1 MALRHSLD
9 IPPVQRFT
17 CECLWSRDILGPM
30 HFRVASI
37 VVVLSVTAC
46 VKGSPDEPF
55 SGTATLTWSSVKTD
69 VSGKALQ
76 DLAGYR
82 IRYGTSAKAM
92 YTIVTVKDPRQT
104 TYVVKDLYPGTW
116 YFAVTAY
123 TTSGAESALSGVAS
137 KTIK

>member
-1 MALRHSLD
+1 MRFGLASPAL
-9 IPPVQRFT
+9 
-17 CECLWSRDILGPM
+17 
-30 HFRVASI
+30 
-37 VVVLSVTAC
+37 VLSVTAC

-55 SGTATLTWSSVKTD
+55 SGTATLTWTPVRTD

-92 YTIVTVKDPRQT
+92 YSVVTVKDPRQT
-104 TYVVKDLYPGTW
+104 TYVVKDLYPGKW
-116 YFAVTAY
+116 YFTVSAY
-123 TTSGAESALSGVAS
+123 TSTGAESALSGVAS

>member
-1 MALRHSLD
+1 MRRSNAFSRGG
-9 IPPVQRFT
+9 
-17 CECLWSRDILGPM
+17 LWSRDILGPM

-37 VVVLSVTAC
+37 AVVLSVTAC

-55 SGTATLTWSSVKTD
+55 SGSATLTWTPVRTD
-69 VSGKALQ
+69 VNGRALQ

-82 IRYGTSAKAM
+82 IRYGTSANAM

-104 TYVVKDLYPGTW
+104 SYVVKDLYPGRW
-116 YFAVTAY
+116 YFAVSAY